1 MVGRRNGHKGWLHG
15 TIKLVAVQVRKYI
28 EMIGAKFLTA
38 WKVTYK
44 HEKGADKKKTQLLD

>member
-28 EMIGAKFLTA
+28 EIIGAKFLTA